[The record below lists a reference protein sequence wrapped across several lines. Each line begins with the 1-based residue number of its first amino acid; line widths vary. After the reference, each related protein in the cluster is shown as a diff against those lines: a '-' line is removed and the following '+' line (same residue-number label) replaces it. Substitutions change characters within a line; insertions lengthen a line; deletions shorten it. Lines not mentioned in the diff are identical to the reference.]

1 MLEGKV
7 TNFDKQEFFA
17 GAGARYKLSHRLEN
31 EIKKHAAEILTFKL
45 DIGIFRLPRV
55 KQIYLFS
62 YKS

>member
-31 EIKKHAAEILTFKL
+31 ERKTRSRDFNIQIGYWHIPAASRTTNLSL
-45 DIGIFRLPRV
+45 L
-55 KQIYLFS
+55 L
-62 YKS
+62 